1 MLKHLRVV
9 LQVFSI
15 ICLTLLFLD
24 FTGTLQPWFGW
35 LAKIQL
41 LPAALTHPAPFI
53 LLFLFLATLVFGRLY
68 CSLVCPMG
76 IVQDFFN
83 WLGMKRSRNHF
94 HYSSENR
101 WLRFIVLAVFIVLF
115 VVGLSSYA
123 ALIDP
128 YSIYGRIS
136 NNFLAPLYR
145 YINNL
150 AADYAVS
157 HDSIAF
163 YHVDNTLAPRLMMY
177 ISGGTLLL
185 FAVISF
191 FAGRWWC
198 SNVCPVGSALSL
210 VSRFSLL
217 RPVFDLSKCNGCKV
231 CSHRCKASC
240 INPKEHKVDMA
251 NCVVC
256 FDCVNN
262 CRQGAI
268 SFGLRKFGKQ
278 GNKKNAGFTDPSR
291 RNFITGA
298 VALGSLSAVDAV
310 AKTVDGGL
318 TVIEDKKAPKRAM
331 RLVPAGALSVDHFAQ
346 HCTGC
351 QLCVS
356 NCPNHVLRP
365 SMELNTFMQPEM
377 SYELGHCRPECTR
390 CSEVCPTG
398 AIRPIVRIE
407 KSSTQIGHAVWIAD
421 NCVVNTD
428 HVSCGNCARHCP
440 VGAITMV
447 PQGDHEIPAIDTE
460 RCIGCGACE
469 HLCPAR
475 PFSAIYVEGH
485 KDHRII

>member
-1 MLKHLRVV
+1 MLRLVRIV
-9 LQVFSI
+9 LQIISI

-24 FTGTLQPWFGW
+24 FSGTLQPWFGW

-41 LPAALTHPAPFI
+41 LPAALHHPAPVI
-53 LLFLFLATLVFGRLY
+53 LFALVLATFVFGRLY
-68 CSLVCPMG
+68 CSVVCPMG

-83 WLGMKRSRNHF
+83 WLGMKKSRNHF
-94 HYSSENR
+94 HYTSENR

-115 VVGLSSYA
+115 IVGLSSYA
-123 ALIDP
+123 ALIEP

-136 NNFLAPLYR
+136 NNFFAPLYR

-150 AADYAVS
+150 AAEYAVS
-157 HDSIAF
+157 HDSLAF
-163 YHVDNTLAPRLMMY
+163 YNVDNSFAPSLMLY
-177 ISGGTLLL
+177 ISGGTLLM
-185 FAVISF
+185 FAVVSF

-198 SNVCPVGSALSL
+198 SNVCPVGTALSL

-217 RPVFDLSKCNGCKV
+217 RPVFDTSKCNGCKL
-231 CSHRCKASC
+231 CAHRCKASC
-240 INPKEHKVDMA
+240 INPQEHKVDMS

-256 FDCVNN
+256 FDCVKN

-268 SFGLRKFGKQ
+268 SFGFRKYTKSSSS
-278 GNKKNAGFTDPSR
+278 ADTSR

-318 TVIEDKKAPKRAM
+318 TIIEDKKPPKRAV
-331 RLVPAGALSVDHFAQ
+331 RLIPAGALSIDHFAQ

-356 NCPNHVLRP
+356 NCPNKVLRP
-365 SMELNTFMQPEM
+365 SMALDSFMQPEM
-377 SYELGHCRPECTR
+377 SYELGYCRPECTR

-428 HVSCGNCARHCP
+428 KVSCGNCARHCP
-440 VGAITMV
+440 AGAITMV
-447 PQGDHEIPAIDTE
+447 EQGDYEIPAIDTE